1 MKVWYV
7 LKLHLLLSYKKV
19 SLRIIKSTRA
29 VEFDKRKILM
39 QLQKNNFG
47 LELET
52 MKQFHSETGYT

>member
-52 MKQFHSETGYT
+52 MKQFHSETYYT